1 MQFRFTFLLLKMN
14 LTYPRHML
22 LDTDCIM
29 LTNVIKAMLNLN
41 LNSILFGPILQKER
55 VYQTLK
61 SNVHVLNHGLRLM
74 FPCSF

>member
-41 LNSILFGPILQKER
+41 LNSILFGPIFTER
-55 VYQTLK
+55 TSLSDPEK
-61 SNVHVLNHGLRLM
+61 
-74 FPCSF
+74 